1 MLGPIAVYLGLASI
15 MGSETYSAMANGW
28 AIPTATDITFSYLV
42 GRVVFGAGHPAVRF
56 LLLAIADD
64 AASLLILTIFYP
76 SAALAPEWL
85 LLSLGAAFGVFFLFN
100 WLPRQRDR
108 ATICA
113 LAFPKACGSSIWL

>member
-1 MLGPIAVYLGLASI
+1 
-15 MGSETYSAMANGW
+15 
-28 AIPTATDITFSYLV
+28 V

-56 LLLAIADD
+56 LLLDIADD
-64 AASLLILTIFYP
+64 AAGRLILTIFYP

-85 LLSLGAAFGVFFLFN
+85 SLGAAVGVFFLFN

-108 ATICA
+108 ASSCA